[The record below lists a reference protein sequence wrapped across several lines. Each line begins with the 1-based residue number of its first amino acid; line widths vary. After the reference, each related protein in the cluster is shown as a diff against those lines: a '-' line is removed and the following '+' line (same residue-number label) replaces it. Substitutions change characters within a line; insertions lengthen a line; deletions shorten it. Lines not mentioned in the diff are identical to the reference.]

1 MRSVIS
7 LDDEKEDE
15 TKSVFLWWRSA
26 KEFDLE
32 GHLKIDNGSNL
43 TPRVKVLREMERL
56 ALIAPDSLD
65 ELRHKLLS
73 YRPGDLW
80 LPTGGIKKE
89 EFDIPPAITILL
101 VGFSGSGK
109 SSLINLMYS
118 VLGRAGLIPFAQ
130 TSVNS
135 LGPRT
140 MYLEEHN
147 VLRSTRSGL
156 CLYDSRGLDY
166 QNKKESFAG
175 VTDWLEDGVQHC
187 QLCSRASDVGIEPP
201 SLVSASRFVKRRVNC
216 PLVVANIAEI
226 YRALLAGDSKPLDA
240 TRELVYLPALWNK
253 DEAPLLI
260 LTHGDLLSMEERLE
274 GRVKICQ
281 FLGIS
286 ETTGAYDIACIT
298 ENGFL
303 AEELDPVTAYSVMEA
318 IFRALII
325 SDRTHRPKKNYKD
338 ILLLWLSVV
347 LLAFSSFFA
356 CLSDCF
362 SKLGSKGGNK
372 LKK

>member
-1 MRSVIS
+1 MRSLVS
-7 LDDEKEDE
+7 LDDDKEDE

-32 GHLKIDNGSNL
+32 GHLKIDNVSNL
-43 TPRVKVLREMERL
+43 TSRVKVLREMERL
-56 ALIAPDSLD
+56 AFVSAESLD

-73 YRPGDLW
+73 YRAGDFW

-89 EFDIPPAITILL
+89 EIDIPPTITVLL

-147 VLRSTRSGL
+147 VLRSTRSGF

-175 VTDWLEDGVQHC
+175 VTDWLEDGVQHRY
-187 QLCSRASDVGIEPP
+187 LCSRASDMVLEPP
-201 SLVSASRFVKRRVNC
+201 PLLSASRFVKRRVNC
-216 PLVVANIAEI
+216 PLVVANVAEI
-226 YRALLAGDSKPLDA
+226 YQALLAGDTKPLEA
-240 TRELVYLPALWNK
+240 TRELFYLPALRNC
-253 DEAPLLI
+253 DENPLLV
-260 LTHGDLLSMEERLE
+260 LTHGDSLSTEERVE

-303 AEELDPVTAYSVMEA
+303 AEDLDPVTAYTVTEA
-318 IFRALII
+318 IYRALII
-325 SDRTHRPKKNYKD
+325 SDRTHLPKKDYKD
-338 ILLLWLSVV
+338 TLLLWLSV
-347 LLAFSSFFA
+347 LMFAFSAFFA

-362 SKLGSKGGNK
+362 SKLGSKGSNK

>member
-15 TKSVFLWWRSA
+15 TKSAFLWWRSA

-32 GHLKIDNGSNL
+32 GHLKIDNVCNL
-43 TPRVKVLREMERL
+43 TPRVRVLREMERL
-56 ALIAPDSLD
+56 ALIAPESLD

-73 YRPGDLW
+73 YRPGDFW
-80 LPTGGIKKE
+80 LPAGGIKKE
-89 EFDIPPAITILL
+89 EVDIPAAITILL

-109 SSLINLMYS
+109 SSLVNLMYS
-118 VLGRAGLIPFAQ
+118 VLGRSGLIPFAQ
-130 TSVNS
+130 TSPNS

-147 VLRSTRSGL
+147 VLRSTRSGF

-166 QNKKESFAG
+166 QNKRESFAE
-175 VTDWLEDGVQHC
+175 VTDWLQDGVRHRE
-187 QLCSRASDVGIEPP
+187 LCSRPSDTGLEPP
-201 SLVSASRFVKRRVNC
+201 PPLSASRYVKRRVSC
-216 PLVVANIAEI
+216 PLVVANVADI
-226 YRALLAGDSKPLDA
+226 YRDLIAGDTKPLEA
-240 TRELVYLPALWNK
+240 TRELFHLPALRNC
-253 DEAPLLI
+253 DENPILI
-260 LTHGDLLSMEERLE
+260 LTHGDTLSAEERLD

-281 FLGIS
+281 LLGIS

-303 AEELDPVTAYSVMEA
+303 VEDLDPVTAYSATEA
-318 IFRALII
+318 IYRALIT
-325 SDRTHRPKKNYKD
+325 SDRTHLPKKNYWD
-338 ILLLWLSVV
+338 FFLLWLSVV
-347 LLAFSSFFA
+347 MFAFSAFFA

-362 SKLGSKGGNK
+362 SKLGSKGRNK